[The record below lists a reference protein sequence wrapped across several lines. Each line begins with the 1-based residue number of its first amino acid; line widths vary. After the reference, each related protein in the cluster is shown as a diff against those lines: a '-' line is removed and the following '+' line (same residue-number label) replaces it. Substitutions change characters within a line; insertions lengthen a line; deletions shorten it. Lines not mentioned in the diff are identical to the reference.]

1 MGGMR
6 WTGLVLALVMSS
18 LALVSPAGAQPFDL
32 IVPDASVGDSLSTE
46 LRRLQAIE
54 RDMSLERLTRG
65 PTKLEAL
72 VELGELR
79 LAQGKLEEAERFF
92 EMAIEMQPEHLRANK
107 GLAMVY
113 YHQGRF
119 GQTKA
124 IFDRLTRLY
133 PLSEALSKDLDRVR
147 SRLASTGE
155 VGLRIFEDSRGLQE
169 IVSQVEAY
177 FPSFTY
183 PKLSARYRFETWQYK
198 ENGERLNSRIIS
210 STFEYTFSRR
220 TRMAFTFAPETFTD
234 RSQAVNTFTIHG
246 VTGTDQLHL
255 AAMAGRTTFKENLAS
270 AKLAMGEDYGTLVLF
285 GDLHERARI
294 VQSITAGDL
303 SDGNA
308 RRRFE
313 TQVLYFIQR
322 RGIPLLSLNGKIS
335 SNSFERQT
343 DAHGQPY
350 CYWSPSDYRS
360 AQLTVSWE
368 RGVGG
373 HWWWGLETGY
383 ISNSFRDVPT
393 ATTIFERGF
402 GVGIHASYRFETGR
416 IHGEFGDTLQ
426 HYYRQRRLGIFASFD
441 F

>member
-1 MGGMR
+1 
-6 WTGLVLALVMSS
+6 VALVF
-18 LALVSPAGAQPFDL
+18 LVVCSPAGAQPFDL
-32 IVPDASVGDSLSTE
+32 IVPDPSVGDSLSTE

-54 RDMSLERLTRG
+54 RDMSLERLTQG

-113 YHQGRF
+113 YQQGRF
-119 GQTKA
+119 SQTKA

-147 SRLASTGE
+147 SKLTSTGE
-155 VGLRIFEDSRGLQE
+155 VGLRIFEDTRGLQE

-183 PKLSARYRFETWQYK
+183 PRLSARYRFETWQYK
-198 ENGERLNSRIIS
+198 ESGQKLNSRIIA
-210 STFEYTFSRR
+210 STFDYALSRR
-220 TRMAFTFAPETFTD
+220 TRVSLTFAPETFTD
-234 RSQAVNTFTIHG
+234 RSQAVNNYTVHG

-255 AAMAGRTTFKENLAS
+255 AAMAGRTTFKENLAT
-270 AKLAMGEDYGTLVLF
+270 ARLAMGEDYGTLVLF

-294 VQSITAGDL
+294 IQSITAGDL
-303 SDGNA
+303 TDGNA

-313 TQVLYFIQR
+313 TEVLYFIQR

-335 SNSFERQT
+335 STSFERQT
-343 DAHGQPY
+343 DVQGKPY
-350 CYWSPSDYRS
+350 VYWAPSDYRS
-360 AQLTVSWE
+360 AQLTLSWE

-373 HWWWGLETGY
+373 RWWWGIETNY
-383 ISNSFRDVPT
+383 ILNSFRDVPT
-393 ATTIFERGF
+393 ATTVFERGF
-402 GVGIHASYRFETGR
+402 GAGVHVSYRFETGR

-426 HYYRQRRLGIFASFD
+426 HYYRQRRLGVFASFD